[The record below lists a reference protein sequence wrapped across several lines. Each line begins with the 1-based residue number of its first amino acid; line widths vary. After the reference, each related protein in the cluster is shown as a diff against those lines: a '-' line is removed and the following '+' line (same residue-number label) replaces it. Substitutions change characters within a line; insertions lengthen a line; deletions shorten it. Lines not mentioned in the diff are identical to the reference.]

1 MTHTPT
7 PWNVST
13 WDDGSTHIEAD
24 DYILADMNG
33 NGGGKR
39 IEGFIPVAERKAN
52 AAFIIRAVN
61 AHDEL
66 LKCAKTFRRF
76 ILSFYEGEDD
86 DMAPTDTLKA
96 VEIAIAKAE
105 GR

>member
-1 MTHTPT
+1 MNHTPT
-7 PWNVST
+7 PWELKNYANGDVVEIQGLR
-13 WDDGSTHIEAD
+13 DGIFVPIAAFRVAD
-24 DYILADMNG
+24 VG
-33 NGGGKR
+33 QWQK
-39 IEGFIPVAERKAN
+39 EN
-52 AAFIIRAVN
+52 AAFIVRAVN

-105 GR
+105 SR